1 MFFFI
6 FTSEIMCK
14 GLVCKIWLDV
24 AACIVFPRLSSAVHM
39 KSTLESCLVDTD
51 YEELLT
57 ISRNGLP
64 KTTKPQKVAV
74 VGAGMAGL
82 TAAKLLQDAG
92 HEVHIYEVSDRVGGR
107 VITHRNETEG
117 WYVELGAMRIP
128 ILRSLI
134 HKLHL
139 PLNEFNMTDDNT
151 YYHVNGRKHRT
162 SDVKKS
168 ISLLNYDLTENE
180 KSATPDKL
188 LQRSLNQVKM
198 VVEAQG
204 CEAALN
210 MFDGYSVKG
219 YLEEKRVLSREAMR
233 MLGDLLNED
242 GIMAMALTEMIYLES
257 DVSDNVKYSEVTG
270 GMDRIPTALSKTLR
284 NNSITFN
291 SKVRSIRQ
299 AEDGQVTL
307 EVQSDTNGDVQS
319 FTADSVL
326 VTTSA
331 KAALFI
337 DFQPPLSTPKM
348 EAMKSIH
355 YGSSTKIV
363 LTFSERFWEKEGI
376 YRGKS
381 ITDRPSRFIYYPSH
395 SFPHNDK
402 IGVLLASYTWGE
414 DSLLF
419 MGLSDEQ
426 FLCTGVVVKKWS
438 EDPHSL
444 GAFALFTPYQH
455 LEYAKELFSREGN
468 VHFAGE
474 HTAFAHAWIETA
486 MKSAIRAAKNI
497 NEGAGVGSEEG
508 SVRDEL

>member
-1 MFFFI
+1 DDLI
-6 FTSEIMCK
+6 IIIIILSYYSNQ
-14 GLVCKIWLDV
+14 
-24 AACIVFPRLSSAVHM
+24 FPSGINKRLSSAVHM

-128 ILRSLI
+128 SSHQCVKHHVTCGER
-134 HKLHL
+134 KT
-139 PLNEFNMTDDNT
+139 FNMTDDNT